1 VRQLL
6 VLVSVISAGVAV
18 SRGALAQG
26 ARRAPEPAAI
36 DARYDEI
43 HAALR
48 RGRPAAK
55 TWWHTWTWSY
65 AALTAGQTVAAV
77 AVNERGLRADFAVGA
92 AQSAIGLV
100 GMLVATPT
108 TPIGAVSSLDAMD
121 ASTPKAREARL
132 RRAERLL
139 EKSADEE
146 QQARAWYTQVAGGIV
161 NLSGAFVLWLGYDR
175 FATGWASLAGGV
187 ALTELQILT
196 TPTAAI
202 EDWNSYRTRGSI
214 RPREPG
220 RSLSVAPAP
229 GGAVLSGTF

>member
-1 VRQLL
+1 
-6 VLVSVISAGVAV
+6 VLTFVSIVSVGAPRGV
-18 SRGALAQG
+18 LAEE
-26 ARRAPEPAAI
+26 RPRAPDPATV
-36 DARYDEI
+36 DTRYDEI

-55 TWWHTWTWSY
+55 TWWETWTSSY
-65 AALTAGQTVAAV
+65 AVLTAGQTVAAV
-77 AVNERGLRADFAVGA
+77 AVEDRGLRADFGVGA
-92 AQSAIGLV
+92 VQSVIGLV

-121 ASTPKAREARL
+121 ARTPGARAVRL

-146 QQARAWYTQVAGGIV
+146 REARAWYTHVAGGVV

-175 FATGWASLAGGV
+175 FATGWASLAGGIV
-187 ALTELQILT
+187 LSELQILT

-202 EDWNSYRTRGSI
+202 GAWDSYRTRGSVGR
-214 RPREPG
+214 RPLRPT
-220 RSLSVAPAP
+220 LSVAPTP
-229 GGAVLSGTF
+229 GGVVLSGTF